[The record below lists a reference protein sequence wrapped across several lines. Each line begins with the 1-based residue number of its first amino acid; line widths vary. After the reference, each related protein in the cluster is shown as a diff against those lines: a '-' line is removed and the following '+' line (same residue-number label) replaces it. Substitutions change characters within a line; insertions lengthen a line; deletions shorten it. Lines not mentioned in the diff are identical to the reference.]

1 MEHEPLFSVV
11 IPTHNRAELILKTLN
26 SVLSQTYQNYEVV
39 VIDDASTDNTAEVLA
54 PLIRTQSIRYV
65 RHEQNYERAQSRNT
79 GMKNARGAF
88 VTFLDSD
95 DLMYPT
101 NLEDAADFIKANPTS
116 KLFHNLYQLVDEN
129 DHVLCKYD
137 FPSLTDPLRA
147 ITGGNF
153 LASIG
158 VFIHRDIYKNFSFD
172 TNPLLTGSE
181 DWDFWLRVVPHYQPG
196 RIKKV
201 NNGVVQHGARSINHM
216 ELDKLERRFKYL
228 TDKISDD
235 PKLSSVYAKYMKR
248 LEAGSLLY
256 TSTVANLICRHSD
269 ALRLLRRA
277 ASLDLGLVGS
287 RGFVKALGIA
297 LLRWNKGH

>member
-1 MEHEPLFSVV
+1 MGHEPLFSVI
-11 IPTHNRAELILKTLN
+11 IPTHNRAALILKTLN
-26 SVLSQTYQNYEVV
+26 SVLSQTHQSYEVV
-39 VIDDASTDNTAEVLA
+39 VVDDASTDNTSELLA
-54 PLIRTQSIRYV
+54 SLIRTQAIRYV

-95 DLMYPT
+95 DFMYST
-101 NLEDAADFIKANPTS
+101 NLEDAANFIKANPTT

-129 DHVLCKYD
+129 DRVLCKYD
-137 FPSLTDPLRA
+137 FPSLGDPLRA

-158 VFIHRDIYKNFSFD
+158 VFIHRDIYENYSFD

-196 RIKKV
+196 RINKV
-201 NNGVVQHGARSINHM
+201 NSGVVQHGARSINHM
-216 ELDKLERRFKYL
+216 ELDRLERRFKYL
-228 TDKISDD
+228 TDKICDD
-235 PKLSSVYAKYMKR
+235 PKLSAVYANYLQR
-248 LEAGSLLY
+248 LKAGSLLY
-256 TSTVANLICRHSD
+256 TSTVANLMCRHSD

-277 ASLDLGLVGS
+277 ASLDPGLVGS

>member
-1 MEHEPLFSVV
+1 MEHEPLFSVI

-26 SVLSQTYQNYEVV
+26 SVLSQTHQSYEVIV
-39 VIDDASTDNTAEVLA
+39 VDDASTDDTEQVLA
-54 PLIRTQSIRYV
+54 SLIRTQTIRYV

-79 GMKNARGAF
+79 GMKNARGRF

-95 DLMYPT
+95 DLMYST
-101 NLEDAADFIKANPTS
+101 NLEDAANFIKADPTT

-129 DHVLCKYD
+129 DRVLCKYD
-137 FPSLTDPLRA
+137 FPSLEDPLRA

-158 VFIHRDIYKNFSFD
+158 VFIHREIYENYSFD

-196 RIKKV
+196 RINKV
-201 NNGVVQHGARSINHM
+201 NSAVVQHGARSINHM
-216 ELDKLERRFKYL
+216 ELDRMERRFKYL
-228 TDKISDD
+228 TGKISDD
-235 PKLSSVYAKYMKR
+235 PKLSSVYANYLKR

-256 TSTVANLICRHSD
+256 TSTVANLMCRHSD

-287 RGFVKALGIA
+287 RSFMKALGIA

>member
-1 MEHEPLFSVV
+1 MDHEPQFSVI
-11 IPTHNRAELILKTLN
+11 IPTHNRASLILKTLS
-26 SVLSQTYQNYEVV
+26 SVLSQTYQSYEVV
-39 VIDDASTDNTAEVLA
+39 VVDDASTDNTEQVLA
-54 PLIRTQSIRYV
+54 SLIQTQMIRYV

-95 DLMYPT
+95 DLMYST
-101 NLEDAADFIKANPTS
+101 NLEDAANFIKANPTT

-129 DHVLCKYD
+129 DRVLCKYD
-137 FPSLTDPLRA
+137 FPSLVDPLRA

-158 VFIHRDIYKNFSFD
+158 VFIHRDIYENYSFD
-172 TNPLLTGSE
+172 TNRLLTGSE
-181 DWDFWLRVVPHYQPG
+181 DWDFWLRVVPDYQPG
-196 RIKKV
+196 RINKV
-201 NNGVVQHGARSINHM
+201 NSGVVQHGARSINHM
-216 ELDKLERRFKYL
+216 ELDRLERRFKYL
-228 TDKISDD
+228 ADKISDD
-235 PKLSSVYAKYMKR
+235 PKLSSVYANYLKR
-248 LEAGSLLY
+248 LKAGSLLY
-256 TSTVANLICRHSD
+256 TSTVANLMCRHSD

-287 RGFVKALGIA
+287 RGFMKALGIA